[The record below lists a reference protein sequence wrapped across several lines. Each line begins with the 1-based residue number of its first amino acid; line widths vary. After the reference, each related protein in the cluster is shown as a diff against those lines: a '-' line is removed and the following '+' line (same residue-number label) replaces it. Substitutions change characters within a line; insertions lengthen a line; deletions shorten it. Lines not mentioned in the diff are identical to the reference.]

1 MTKEQRT
8 RQGVFWAV
16 TIGYGLFYVCRLSI
30 SVLKKGIIDDG
41 FLTESE
47 LGIIGSALFFGYAVG
62 KLFNGFLADHINVR
76 YFMSAGL
83 LICAIINAVLALK
96 VPFIVF
102 VILWAING
110 WFQSVGA
117 PCSIISLKRWFGNDG
132 FGTKYGYWSLSH
144 NLGEAITFY
153 VTALIVGALGWQ
165 AGFLGAAGMGLLGVV
180 LIFGLLRP
188 FQAAEEQPAAS
199 TKERIKETGSK
210 QLAVLKMPII
220 WVLALASAFMY
231 MARYAFTSWGIFYF
245 QTEKGYSVESASFLL
260 MLSSACGIVGTVGSG
275 LVSDKVF
282 GGDRTLMAFLTSLI
296 NLLALTAFLFVPAG
310 FYWADC
316 IIVVLFGLS
325 IGVLICFLGGLMA
338 VDIAPAEAA
347 GATAGVIG
355 MASYAAAGLQDIVS
369 GYLIEG
375 RKVMIDVMED
385 GVMKQVAQYDFSA
398 IRLFWI
404 AAGTISLALLIYI
417 YIHARRHPQPKME

>member
-16 TIGYGLFYVCRLSI
+16 TIGYGLFYVCRLSL
-30 SVLKKGIIDDG
+30 SVLKKGIVDDG

-62 KLFNGFLADHINVR
+62 KLFNGFLADHVNVR

-83 LICAIINAVLALK
+83 LVCALVNAVLALK

-153 VTALIVGALGWQ
+153 VTALIVGAFGWQ
-165 AGFLGAAGMGLLGVV
+165 AGFLGAAGMGLIGVL
-180 LIFGLLRP
+180 LIFALLRP
-188 FQAAEEQPAAS
+188 FQTTEEQPAGTAQ
-199 TKERIKETGSK
+199 KVKETGMK
-210 QLAVLKMPII
+210 QLEVLKMPII

-231 MARYAFTSWGIFYF
+231 VARYAFTSWGIFYF
-245 QTEKGYSVESASFLL
+245 QTEKAYTVENASFLL
-260 MLSSACGIVGTVGSG
+260 TLSSACGIIGTVGSG
-275 LVSDKVF
+275 LVSDKLF
-282 GGDRTLMAFLTSLI
+282 KGDRTFMAFLTSAI
-296 NLLALTAFLFVPAG
+296 NLFSLAAFLFVPAG
-310 FYWADC
+310 YFWLDC
-316 IIVVLFGLS
+316 IVVILFGLS

-375 RKVMIDVMED
+375 RKTIVD
-385 GVMKQVAQYDFSA
+385 GVAQYDFSA
-398 IRLFWI
+398 IRLFWL
-404 AAGTISLALLIYI
+404 AAAALSLLMLIYI
-417 YIHARRHPQPKME
+417 FIRARKHPQTQQEEV

>member
-8 RQGVFWAV
+8 RQGIFWAV
-16 TIGYGLFYVCRLSI
+16 TIGYGLFYVCRLSL
-30 SVLKKGIIDDG
+30 SVLKKGIVDDG

-62 KLFNGFLADHINVR
+62 KLFNGFLADHVNVR

-96 VPFIVF
+96 VPFLVF

-165 AGFLGAAGMGLLGVV
+165 AGFLGAAGMGLLGVI

-188 FQAAEEQPAAS
+188 FQSTEEQ
-199 TKERIKETGSK
+199 TVDGKEKLKETGKK

-231 MARYAFTSWGIFYF
+231 IARYAFTSWGIFYF
-245 QTEKGYSVESASFLL
+245 QAEKGYSVESASFLL
-260 MLSSACGIVGTVGSG
+260 TLSSACGIIGTVGSG
-275 LVSDKVF
+275 LVSDKLF
-282 GGDRTLMAFLTSLI
+282 KGDRTMMAFITSAM
-296 NLLALTAFLFVPAG
+296 NLFALAAFLFVPAG
-310 FYWADC
+310 YYWLDC

-375 RKVMIDVMED
+375 RKVMVD
-385 GVMKQVAQYDFSA
+385 GVAQYDFSA
-398 IRLFWI
+398 IRIFWLV
-404 AAGTISLALLIYI
+404 AAGLSLALLVYI
-417 YIHARRHPQPKME
+417 FFHARRHPQQVNE

>member
-1 MTKEQRT
+1 M
-8 RQGVFWAV
+8 
-16 TIGYGLFYVCRLSI
+16 
-30 SVLKKGIIDDG
+30 LKKGIIDDG

-188 FQAAEEQPAAS
+188 FQATEEQPAAS

-375 RKVMIDVMED
+375 RKVMVDVMED

>member
-16 TIGYGLFYVCRLSI
+16 TIGYGLFYVCRLSL
-30 SVLKKGIIDDG
+30 SVLKKGIVDDG

-62 KLFNGFLADHINVR
+62 KLFNGFLADHVNVR

-83 LICAIINAVLALK
+83 LVCALVNAVLALK

-153 VTALIVGALGWQ
+153 VTALIVGAFGWQ
-165 AGFLGAAGMGLLGVV
+165 AGFLGAAGMGLIGVI
-180 LIFGLLRP
+180 LIFALLRP
-188 FQAAEEQPAAS
+188 FQTTEEQPAGTAQ
-199 TKERIKETGSK
+199 KVKETGMK
-210 QLAVLKMPII
+210 QLEVLKMPII

-231 MARYAFTSWGIFYF
+231 VARYAFTSWGIFYF
-245 QTEKGYSVESASFLL
+245 QTEKAYTVENASFLL
-260 MLSSACGIVGTVGSG
+260 TLSSACGIIGTVGSG
-275 LVSDKVF
+275 LVSDKLF
-282 GGDRTLMAFLTSLI
+282 KGDRTFMAFLTSAI
-296 NLLALTAFLFVPAG
+296 NLFSLAAFLFVPAG
-310 FYWADC
+310 YFWLDC
-316 IIVVLFGLS
+316 IVVILFGLS

-355 MASYAAAGLQDIVS
+355 MASYAAAGMQDIVS

-375 RKVMIDVMED
+375 RKTIVD
-385 GVMKQVAQYDFSA
+385 GVAQYDFSA
-398 IRLFWI
+398 IRLFWL
-404 AAGTISLALLIYI
+404 AAAAMSLLLLIYI
-417 YIHARRHPQPKME
+417 FIRARRHPQKQEEV

>member
-188 FQAAEEQPAAS
+188 FQATEEQPAAS

-296 NLLALTAFLFVPAG
+296 NLLALTAFLFVPEG

-375 RKVMIDVMED
+375 RKVMVDVMED
-385 GVMKQVAQYDFSA
+385 GVIKQVAQYDFSA

>member
-8 RQGVFWAV
+8 RQGIFWAV
-16 TIGYGLFYVCRLSI
+16 TIGYGLFYVCRLSL
-30 SVLKKGIIDDG
+30 SVLKKGIVDDG

-62 KLFNGFLADHINVR
+62 KLFNGFLADHVNVR

-83 LICAIINAVLALK
+83 LICAIVNAVLALK
-96 VPFIVF
+96 VPFLVF

-165 AGFLGAAGMGLLGVV
+165 AGFLGAAGMGLLGVI

-188 FQAAEEQPAAS
+188 FKVVEEHPVS
-199 TKERIKETGSK
+199 TQERLKETGKK
-210 QLAVLKMPII
+210 QLEVLKMPII

-231 MARYAFTSWGIFYF
+231 VSRYAFTSWGIFYF
-245 QTEKGYSVESASFLL
+245 QAEKGYSVESASFLL
-260 MLSSACGIVGTVGSG
+260 TLSSACGIIGTVGSG
-275 LVSDKVF
+275 LVSDKLF
-282 GGDRTLMAFLTSLI
+282 KGDRTMMAFITSAM
-296 NLLALTAFLFVPAG
+296 NLFALAAFLFVPAG
-310 FYWADC
+310 YYWLDC

-355 MASYAAAGLQDIVS
+355 MASYAAAGLQDILS

-375 RKVMIDVMED
+375 RKVIAD
-385 GVMKQVAQYDFSA
+385 GVAQYDFSA
-398 IRLFWI
+398 IRIFWL
-404 AAGTISLALLIYI
+404 AAAAASLALLVYI
-417 YIHARRHPQPKME
+417 FFHARLHPQQVNE

>member
-1 MTKEQRT
+1 MTKAQRT

-16 TIGYGLFYVCRLSI
+16 TIGYGLFYVCRLSL

-83 LICAIINAVLALK
+83 LICAIVNAVLALK

-165 AGFLGAAGMGLLGVV
+165 AGFLGAAGMGLIGVI
-180 LIFGLLRP
+180 LIFALLRP
-188 FQAAEEQPAAS
+188 FQSDGEKPASA
-199 TKERIKETGSK
+199 KERLKETGSK
-210 QLAVLKMPII
+210 QLEVLKMPII
-220 WVLALASAFMY
+220 WVLAL
-231 MARYAFTSWGIFYF
+231 

-260 MLSSACGIVGTVGSG
+260 TLSSACGIIGTVGSG

-282 GGDRTLMAFLTSLI
+282 GGDRTLMAFLTSAI
-296 NLLALTAFLFVPAG
+296 NLLSLAAFLFVPAG
-310 FYWADC
+310 YYWADC
-316 IIVVLFGLS
+316 IIVIFFGLS

-375 RKVMIDVMED
+375 RKVVVD
-385 GVMKQVAQYDFSA
+385 GVTQYDFSA
-398 IRLFWI
+398 IRLFWLV
-404 AAGTISLALLIYI
+404 AAAASLALLIYI
-417 YIHARRHPQPKME
+417 FIHARRHPQPKQQ